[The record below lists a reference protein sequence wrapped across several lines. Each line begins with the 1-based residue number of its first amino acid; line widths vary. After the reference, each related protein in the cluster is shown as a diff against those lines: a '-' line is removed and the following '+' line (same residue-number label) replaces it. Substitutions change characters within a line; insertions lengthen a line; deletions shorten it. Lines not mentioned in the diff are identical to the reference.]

1 GRRGLE
7 QQHRVAQPRRA
18 DEAAARAQAVQ
29 DRGRT
34 GDVARPQRACHRL
47 GLRRQFR
54 QEQAPQALH
63 MAGVAVER
71 FQRASLV
78 PVPAALAEQAPQGLA
93 QRGGGQRLGHHRIE
107 AGGAQVFEHLRVVR
121 RGVRQRRRVRIPG
134 AQLRQQRR
142 AVAVAELRVQ
152 QPQVECFA
160 GGERLRLRASRGL
173 GDPRGQGG
181 RGRRQEG
188 AAGRVVLD
196 QQYAWRHRWL
206 HAPRYAAPMSA
217 WRLPTLALLSALA
230 ATVAAW
236 PMPGRAQARVA
247 DASIARVVTAVAT
260 LEGVR
265 VRLAWVPGADSGE
278 LSVHAARVDA
288 PDLGYRYRDL
298 AWRCPL
304 QRLGDGWRCD
314 GTVRSGNGAPL
325 RLAVAFTG
333 DDTDA
338 LLASGNRRLS
348 LHRDAA
354 TPDDTRIDLLAVPAT
369 WAQALLAQAWEAG
382 RLQDG
387 TLDGS
392 LLIRASE
399 DRPLQVTGT
408 LEVAGLALETP
419 DASIAAQGIGGRVAL
434 DYRSRAGWSAFTVDG
449 SLHGG
454 ELLMGNTY
462 IALPETPV
470 AIAVDA
476 QREGSGGWE
485 VPRFAWRDG
494 EVLVAEGSAALGAD
508 ATLQAL
514 QVDLHS
520 NDIAPLRDRYLS
532 GWLGLAGLGDMEMT
546 GALDASLRIAG
557 GALQEAVADLR
568 DIGL

>member
-1 GRRGLE
+1 AASPASCGAASSASALRSCASSPRCTASRRTHCSGCSAARRACCFGPRTPRPSSPRRPWVAVSASTSRLLSRHGRACRMKAGSPTMRMPHCRSGRSEQGAYRGLEAGEGGGIGRRGLE

-54 QEQAPQALH
+54 QEQAPQALN

-78 PVPAALAEQAPQGLA
+78 PVAAALAEQAPQGLA

-107 AGGAQVFEHLRVVR
+107 ASGAQVFEHLRVVR
-121 RGVRQRRRVRIPG
+121 RGVCQRRRVRMAG
-134 AQLRQQRR
+134 AQLRQQGR

-160 GGERLRLRASRGL
+160 GGERLRLRASRRL

-188 AAGRVVLD
+188 AAGRIVLD
-196 QQYAWRHRWL
+196 QQYAWRHRWPQ
-206 HAPRYAAPMSA
+206 APRYAALMSA

-236 PMPGRAQARVA
+236 PVPGRAQARVA

-288 PDLGYRYRDL
+288 TDLGYRYRDL

-325 RLAVAFTG
+325 RLTVAFTG

-382 RLQDG
+382 RL
-387 TLDGS
+387 
-392 LLIRASE
+392 
-399 DRPLQVTGT
+399 
-408 LEVAGLALETP
+408 
-419 DASIAAQGIGGRVAL
+419 
-434 DYRSRAGWSAFTVDG
+434 
-449 SLHGG
+449 
-454 ELLMGNTY
+454 
-462 IALPETPV
+462 
-470 AIAVDA
+470 
-476 QREGSGGWE
+476 
-485 VPRFAWRDG
+485 
-494 EVLVAEGSAALGAD
+494 
-508 ATLQAL
+508 
-514 QVDLHS
+514 
-520 NDIAPLRDRYLS
+520 
-532 GWLGLAGLGDMEMT
+532 
-546 GALDASLRIAG
+546 
-557 GALQEAVADLR
+557 
-568 DIGL
+568 